1 MENNVKET
9 KISELKPGMNNV
21 NVKVRVLEAEEPRV
35 INTRKG
41 PRTISE
47 AVVGDETGRTRLT
60 LWGHAAGSLKQG
72 EAVEIHGAWTTA
84 YRGQV
89 VLNVG
94 GKSNIEHVAD
104 EEVPAAEDVPEET
117 PRAPEGYRPPR
128 RGGPGGAR
136 GPYRRRQP
144 RF

>member
-1 MENNVKET
+1 MEKDVKET
-9 KISELKPGMNNV
+9 KISELQPGMNNV
-21 NVKVRVLEAEEPRV
+21 SVKVRVIEAQEPRV

-94 GKSNIEHVAD
+94 GKSNIEHVED
-104 EEVPAAEDVPEET
+104 QEVPQPDEVPEET
-117 PRAPEGYRPPR
+117 PKAPEGYRPPR
-128 RGGPGGAR
+128 RGMGR
-136 GPYRRRQP
+136 SPYRRRP

>member
-1 MENNVKET
+1 MEKDVKET
-9 KISELKPGMNNV
+9 KISELQPGMDNV
-21 NVKVRVLEAEEPRV
+21 SVKVRVIEAQEPRV

-47 AVVGDETGRTRLT
+47 AIVGDETGRTRLT

-94 GKSNIEHVAD
+94 GKSNIEHVED
-104 EEVPAAEDVPEET
+104 QEVPQSDEVPEET
-117 PRAPEGYRPPR
+117 PKAPEGYRPPR
-128 RGGPGGAR
+128 RGMGR
-136 GPYRRRQP
+136 NPYRRRP